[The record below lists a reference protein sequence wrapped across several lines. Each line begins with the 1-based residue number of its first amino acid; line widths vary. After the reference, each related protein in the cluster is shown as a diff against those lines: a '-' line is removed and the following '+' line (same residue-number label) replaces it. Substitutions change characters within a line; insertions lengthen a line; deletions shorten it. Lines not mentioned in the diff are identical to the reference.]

1 MQNQTSMNTE
11 SRIIEWIVENKGV
24 APEVIKNSDL
34 IESRILDSMQFL
46 DFIMFI
52 NEIVES
58 DVSSQISVET
68 LRRVDS
74 ITEFVNR
81 RISKE
86 AA

>member
-1 MQNQTSMNTE
+1 MQNQTSMDTE
-11 SRIIEWIVENKGV
+11 SRIIDWIVENKGV

-86 AA
+86 IA

>member
-1 MQNQTSMNTE
+1 MQSRANMDTE

-24 APEVIKNSDL
+24 DPQVIRNSDL

-52 NEIVES
+52 NEMVES

-86 AA
+86 IA

>member
-1 MQNQTSMNTE
+1 MQNQTSMDTE

-86 AA
+86 IA

>member
-1 MQNQTSMNTE
+1 MDTE

-81 RISKE
+81 RVSKE
-86 AA
+86 IA

>member
-1 MQNQTSMNTE
+1 MQNQTSMDTE

-86 AA
+86 TA